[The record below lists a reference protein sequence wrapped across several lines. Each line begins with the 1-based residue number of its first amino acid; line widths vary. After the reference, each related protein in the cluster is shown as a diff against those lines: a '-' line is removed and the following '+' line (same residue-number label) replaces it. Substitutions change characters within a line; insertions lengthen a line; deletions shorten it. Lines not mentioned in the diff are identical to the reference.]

1 MVRRTHVLPHPLLL
15 FTLLFSLVHPFH
27 FTVHLLSRSVY
38 SHSCRFGMD
47 HSDLPS
53 ETDAFHFRENSAHL
67 KYPVQLSLP
76 SHVKSFDIPAS
87 QEESKANQHEKF
99 LISSN
104 MRIWDVTISHV
115 D

>member
-1 MVRRTHVLPHPLLL
+1 MYDALLD
-15 FTLLFSLVHPFH
+15 
-27 FTVHLLSRSVY
+27 Y

-53 ETDAFHFRENSAHL
+53 VTDALHFRDNSSHL
-67 KYPVQLSLP
+67 KYSVQLSLP
-76 SHVKSFDIPAS
+76 SHVKSFDSSAS

-104 MRIWDVTISHV
+104 MRIWDVTISHA